1 MSIVTQL
8 LLHWALNREAVLGAA
23 TSTSHSH
30 CQVWGTLSPS
40 GDWATCFSSESS
52 LHCVPCTLN
61 MTREY
66 RNRGSICSSEL
77 TSCNIVNRNPV
88 EIQILTRSLHYN
100 QWSGLL
106 WSLVINLF
114 RKQRNEHQ
122 QENIGLYWANRKGL
136 FSNKSKCNRK
146 PKYVIGKLFTFKN
159 IQQLPIFDSGHNHKD
174 FVLCICGRGFM
185 ALIVQSLG

>member
-1 MSIVTQL
+1 MCL
-8 LLHWALNREAVLGAA
+8 LLPSCYYIERWIEKLCSGQPPA
-23 TSTSHSH
+23 TSH
-30 CQVWGTLSPS
+30 CQVWGTLSCS
-40 GDWATCFSSESS
+40 IWGLATCFSSESF
-52 LHCVPCTLN
+52 HFVPCTSN

-66 RNRGSICSSEL
+66 WNRGAICSSEL

-122 QENIGLYWANRKGL
+122 QENIGLYWATRKGL

-159 IQQLPIFDSGHNHKD
+159 TQQLRILDSGHNHKD
-174 FVLCICGRGFM
+174 FVLCIRGRGFM

>member
-1 MSIVTQL
+1 MRHPL
-8 LLHWALNREAVLGAA
+8 LLHLG
-23 TSTSHSH
+23 TGNMLFIW
-30 CQVWGTLSPS
+30 VF
-40 GDWATCFSSESS
+40 FSF
-52 LHCVPCTLN
+52 VPCTLN

-66 RNRGSICSSEL
+66 WNRGASCSL
-77 TSCNIVNRNPV
+77 LASCNIVNRNPV

-106 WSLVINLF
+106 WSLVTNLF

>member
-1 MSIVTQL
+1 MSIVSQL

-23 TSTSHSH
+23 TSTSTSH
-30 CQVWGTLSPS
+30 CQVWGTLSCS
-40 GDWATCFSSESS
+40 IWGLGNMLFIWVFSFCSMHS
-52 LHCVPCTLN
+52 N

-66 RNRGSICSSEL
+66 WNRGAISSSEL

-122 QENIGLYWANRKGL
+122 QENIGLYWAARRGL

-174 FVLCICGRGFM
+174 FVLCIRGRGFM